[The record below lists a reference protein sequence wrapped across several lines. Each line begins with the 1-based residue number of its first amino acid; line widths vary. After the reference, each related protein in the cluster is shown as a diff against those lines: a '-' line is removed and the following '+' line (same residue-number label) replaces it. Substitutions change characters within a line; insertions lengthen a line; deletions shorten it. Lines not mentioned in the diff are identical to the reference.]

1 MTISQEL
8 ITIGLCALGSAI
20 MRFLPF
26 TVFSTKKPTPKYV
39 RYLGK
44 VLPAATY
51 SMIVVYCLRH
61 VDFSYL
67 PSLLPQVV
75 AILFTIGVHVWK
87 RETVLSIF
95 AGTLLYMLLIRF
107 M

>member
-8 ITIGLCALGSAI
+8 ITIALCALASLI

-26 TVFSTKKPTPKYV
+26 VVLSTRKPTPKYV
-39 RYLGK
+39 QYLGK

-61 VDFSYL
+61 VDFTYL
-67 PSLLPQVV
+67 PSFVPEVV

-87 RETVLSIF
+87 RETVISIF
-95 AGTLLYMLLIRF
+95 AGTLLYMILIRF
-107 M
+107 I